1 MKHILTYLLVFGASI
16 AWGQDPNFSQFFNNP
31 IYYNPAMTAINSG
44 TCLRFNGRNQW
55 GPIPG
60 KFNTTSVSVDAQTAY
75 KMGLGLYA
83 ISDNEGTASL
93 RTNAGYFTY
102 SYRAVD
108 SKNLIIQAG
117 VSAGLVNKSI
127 DFSKLVF
134 SDQLDETQG
143 SVYSTGFVAPNR
155 NHVYYADIN
164 TGLVVRFN
172 GRKKRRIG
180 AFKQFSGTIGS
191 SVSHLSRPKDA
202 LLTGEQF
209 MPMKFIGHTQFSLMF
224 NKVIFQP
231 SAVYER
237 QSDFQTF
244 SLGMN
249 FVHRPYSFG
258 VWFRNQSYTLSKN
271 KYDSFILS
279 LGLNPKREQNGV
291 GWRLV
296 YSYDVTISRLRSS
309 SFGTHEISLAFDF
322 DHIMFAEKARR
333 RDAMRLYQCPPG
345 FGGYQ

>member
-1 MKHILTYLLVFGASI
+1 MKYILTYLVVFGALSV
-16 AWGQDPNFSQFFNNP
+16 WGQDPNFSQFYNNP

-55 GPIPG
+55 GPVPG
-60 KFNTTSVSVDAQTAY
+60 KFNTVSMSVDAQTAY
-75 KMGLGLYA
+75 KMGLGFYA
-83 ISDNEGTASL
+83 FSNNEGGAAL

-108 SKNLIIQAG
+108 AKNLIIQAG
-117 VSAGLVNKSI
+117 VSAGLVNKNI

-143 SVYSTGFVAPNR
+143 SIYNTGFVAPNR
-155 NHVYYADIN
+155 NYVYYADVN
-164 TGLVVRFN
+164 AGLVVRFN
-172 GRKKRRIG
+172 GKRKRTGRP
-180 AFKQFSGTIGS
+180 FKQFSGTVGS

-209 MPMKFIGHTQFSLMF
+209 LPMKFIGHTHFGFMF

-231 SAVYER
+231 SAVYEL
-237 QSDFQTF
+237 QSNFQTF

-258 VWFRNQSYTLSKN
+258 VWFRNQTYLLTGN
-271 KYDSFILS
+271 NFDSFILS
-279 LGLNPKREQNGV
+279 VGLNPKTGPNGV
-291 GWRLV
+291 AWRLV
-296 YSYDVTISRLRSS
+296 YNYDVTISKLRSS

-333 RDAMRLYQCPPG
+333 RDAMRLYQCPDG
-345 FGGYQ
+345 FSGYQ

>member
-1 MKHILTYLLVFGASI
+1 MKYLIIFLALFSTFYI
-16 AWGQDPNFSQFFNNP
+16 FGQDPNFSQFYNNP

-55 GPIPG
+55 GPVPG
-60 KFNTTSVSVDAQTAY
+60 KFNTVSASVDAQTAY

-83 ISDNEGTASL
+83 FSDVEGAANL

-108 SKNLIIQAG
+108 AKNLIIQAG
-117 VSAGLVNKSI
+117 VSAGLVNKNI
-127 DFSKLVF
+127 DYSKLTF

-143 SVYSTGFVAPNR
+143 SVYNTNFVSPNR
-155 NHVYYADIN
+155 NGVYYADVN
-164 TGLVVRFN
+164 TGVVVRFN
-172 GRKKRRIG
+172 GKRRRRG
-180 AFKQFSGTIGS
+180 RGFKQFAGTVGG

-202 LLTGEQF
+202 LLGNDLF
-209 MPMKFIGHTQFSLMF
+209 LPMKFVGHSHFSVMIS
-224 NKVIFQP
+224 KVLFQP
-231 SAVYER
+231 SAIYER

-258 VWFRNQSYTLSKN
+258 LWFRNQSYTLSGN
-271 KYDSFILS
+271 KFDSFILS
-279 LGLNPKREQNGV
+279 VGLNPKQQRNQV
-291 GWRLV
+291 GWRMT
-296 YSYDVTISRLRSS
+296 YNYDITISKLRSS

-322 DHIMFAEKARR
+322 DNILFAEKARR
-333 RDAMRLYQCPPG
+333 RDAMRKYKCPDG
-345 FGGYQ
+345 FSGYW